1 MVPSAGQSGAN
12 GRPNLQLR
20 FASRSEIGT
29 VPEVGHRLP
38 IAADPEWLRVV
49 GTAGEAGEGRSGAGE
64 DAAWVAVDSGCGL
77 GTRFAGLGCSA
88 GPAG

>member
-12 GRPNLQLR
+12 DRSDLRLR

-38 IAADPEWLRVV
+38 IAADPKWLQVV
-49 GTAGEAGEGRSGAGE
+49 GAAGEAGEGRSGAGE
-64 DAAWVAVDSGCGL
+64 DAAWVAVDSGCRL